1 MDRNLFLRDVRYGAA
16 GLALG
21 MPTIPLLVH
30 LPAAYAEGLGL
41 GLTATGAALFAARA
55 LDVITDPIIGI
66 ASDRLKSPWGR
77 RKPLILVGA
86 IIAAVGALYLLGPQQ
101 GVGPWYLAIW
111 AAVMYLGWTLIMI
124 PYQAWGADLSN
135 DYAGRTR
142 VTSVREGFMLGGILL
157 AGAIPAAAVALGY
170 DERVALLF
178 VAWAAIAIGAPL
190 FVLLLV
196 SVAEPMPKVVG
207 TVAVVS
213 PWRDMRSLIGNRPFC
228 LLLTGWF
235 INNLANGIPAVLFI
249 LYMKHVLGA
258 DELTRGL
265 LTFSYFLAGVCG
277 IPVWNWLAGRW
288 DKHRVW
294 CAAMTLACLAFAFA
308 PLLGAGDIA
317 AFFFICLASGFA
329 LGADMAIPPSMQ
341 ADVAEYE
348 YWRTRHDRTSLM
360 FGFWSMTV
368 KLAFAFS
375 VLIAFPSLEW
385 FGFQIDKPLGSDGV
399 LALSMIY
406 AAVPVVL
413 KVLAIALIWRHPLT
427 SRRQTIVRERLLTLE
442 NRIEDPDRHVAA
454 CNPHNVGFPHA

>member
-1 MDRNLFLRDVRYGAA
+1 VDRNLFLRDVRYGAA

-170 DERVALLF
+170 DERVA
-178 VAWAAIAIGAPL
+178 G
-190 FVLLLV
+190 
-196 SVAEPMPKVVG
+196 
-207 TVAVVS
+207 
-213 PWRDMRSLIGNRPFC
+213 
-228 LLLTGWF
+228 
-235 INNLANGIPAVLFI
+235 
-249 LYMKHVLGA
+249 
-258 DELTRGL
+258 
-265 LTFSYFLAGVCG
+265 
-277 IPVWNWLAGRW
+277 
-288 DKHRVW
+288 
-294 CAAMTLACLAFAFA
+294 
-308 PLLGAGDIA
+308 
-317 AFFFICLASGFA
+317 
-329 LGADMAIPPSMQ
+329 
-341 ADVAEYE
+341 
-348 YWRTRHDRTSLM
+348 
-360 FGFWSMTV
+360 
-368 KLAFAFS
+368 
-375 VLIAFPSLEW
+375 
-385 FGFQIDKPLGSDGV
+385 
-399 LALSMIY
+399 
-406 AAVPVVL
+406 
-413 KVLAIALIWRHPLT
+413 
-427 SRRQTIVRERLLTLE
+427 
-442 NRIEDPDRHVAA
+442 
-454 CNPHNVGFPHA
+454 